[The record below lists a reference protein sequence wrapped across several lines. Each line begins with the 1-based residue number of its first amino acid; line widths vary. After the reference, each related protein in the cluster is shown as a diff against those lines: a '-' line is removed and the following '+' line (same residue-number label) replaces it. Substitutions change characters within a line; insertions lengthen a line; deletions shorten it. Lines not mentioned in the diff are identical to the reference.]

1 VDQPARRSRQTR
13 QSIGE
18 RMSDQ
23 APVLDPKRTALL
35 VMDFQQDVLRRMP
48 GLEPLVA
55 RVQGAIADMRDHG
68 GTIGYVRVAFTEED
82 WAAIPPGNSVFA
94 QAAQNRMMHH
104 EDPSTAIHDSLAPQP
119 GDIVVRK
126 TRVGAMS
133 TTDLDRQLRDRG
145 IDTLVLAGI
154 STSGVVLST
163 LIEAADRDYRLY
175 VLSDG
180 TEDPDQQVPAVEI
193 GGLVKR
199 YGQTTAVDGLTLS
212 AAPGAVT
219 GILGPNGAGKTTTVE
234 ICEGYRKPDQGTV
247 RVLGLNPA

>member
-1 VDQPARRSRQTR
+1 MSTPTPA
-13 QSIGE
+13 
-18 RMSDQ
+18 
-23 APVLDPKRTALL
+23 LDPKRTALL
-35 VMDFQQDVLRRMP
+35 VMDFQQGIVQRMP
-48 GLEPLVA
+48 DVDALLG
-55 RVQGAIADMRDHG
+55 RVRTAIADVREHG

-104 EDPSTAIHDSLAPQP
+104 EDPSTAIHASLAPQP

-163 LIEAADRDYRLY
+163 VVEATDRDYRLY

-180 TEDPDQQVPAVEI
+180 TEDPDEQARDVLLRRIFPRRAQIIDTATLR
-193 GGLVKR
+193 GL
-199 YGQTTAVDGLTLS
+199 LS
-212 AAPGAVT
+212 P
-219 GILGPNGAGKTTTVE
+219 
-234 ICEGYRKPDQGTV
+234 
-247 RVLGLNPA
+247 